1 MRISPAHGSNMVP
14 LGCLDHS
21 TARESTW
28 LCRMMKASHSHETP
42 IFDGENPWFPDMSCR
57 FSMIFPSTHPLHDR
71 IWTFAGNVER
81 IIASKCIN
89 GQRAFHHGVK
99 FGEPGSKLFIVP
111 HHWRRRKVDNKPC
124 PNKDLHW
131 WNTNSACLFRKKKLK
146 RKFTLMIALGTSRK
160 QTSLLCKF
168 HRFSQKLKVMI
179 KTTIAFPKINP

>member
-28 LCRMMKASHSHETP
+28 LRRMMKASHSHEAP
-42 IFDGENPWFPDMSCR
+42 ILDGENPWFPDMSCR

-81 IIASKCIN
+81 TIASKCIN

-99 FGEPGSKLFIVP
+99 FWEPGSKLFT
-111 HHWRRRKVDNKPC
+111 
-124 PNKDLHW
+124 LHP
-131 WNTNSACLFRKKKLK
+131 TIEGGAKS
-146 RKFTLMIALGTSRK
+146 T
-160 QTSLLCKF
+160 TSLAQTRTWIDETPTQ
-168 HRFSQKLKVMI
+168 HVFSAKKNWRDSALSWSCCELQGNKNLSTLQISSFFSKS
-179 KTTIAFPKINP
+179 